1 MTFNELQE
9 KYNSHKAVCS
19 VCGKSL
25 ETSEEAGPIGQYFV
39 LDKNGNFYCTDCDSE
54 FEDGDERIF
63 DTFEKPVN
71 EYSLD
76 EILNAISGIFDFAY
90 ECEIDEKER
99 AYICDVENALYTT
112 LKDAGL
118 IK

>member
-1 MTFNELQE
+1 MTFNELQI

-39 LDKNGNFYCTDCDSE
+39 LDKNGNFYCSDCDSE

-71 EYSLD
+71 EYGLD
-76 EILNAISGIFDFAY
+76 EILNAVSGIFDFTY
-90 ECEIDEKER
+90 ECEHDENER
-99 AYICDVENALYTT
+99 IYICAVEAALHKY
-112 LKDAGL
+112 LKEKDL